1 MVSNLSQLALL
12 SAIIIAI
19 IGALIGSFSNVV
31 IWRLPRGESVVW
43 PGSACPNCKRRLTPL
58 ELIPV
63 ISWLVQRARCRG
75 CGKPISARYP
85 FVELLMAAGFFAISM
100 NWPVTEHGLTFLPLV
115 ALYAVLI
122 ILAFIDLDTF
132 TLPDSLTLP
141 ALLLALAATF
151 VYSTGS
157 GLPTLMEAATG
168 AMIAAGALTLIN
180 RLGGLAMRRFADTKE
195 RLWPIGFDQVNVA
208 AVAGLLFGWQTGAL
222 VALASVLLNLVT
234 RRTLRLPEGIL
245 YLVWL
250 IGFVLLVP
258 YVLPIALPAAIAGTL
273 AAAGIAAIA
282 GAFWWWIHGL
292 ISGPQK
298 EDAAAEPDP
307 AEDEPIAMGFG
318 DAKLAAVLGA
328 MLGWESFLVGFL
340 AAIIL
345 GAVSGLV
352 GRALGGDRQIPFGP
366 YLVAG
371 SIIAL
376 FYGPALVNWYTGMLG
391 I

>member
-1 MVSNLSQLALL
+1 MISDLSQLALL

-19 IGALIGSFSNVV
+19 LGALIGSFSNVV

-63 ISWLVQRARCRG
+63 VSWLVQRARCRG
-75 CGKPISARYP
+75 CGKAISARYP
-85 FVELLMAAGFFAISM
+85 LVELLMAAGFFAIAM
-100 NWPVTEHGLTFLPLV
+100 TWPPTEYGLTFLPLIV
-115 ALYAVLI
+115 LFALLV

-132 TLPDSLTLP
+132 TLPDALTLP
-141 ALLLALAATF
+141 GLLLALGATF
-151 VYSTGS
+151 LYAPDS
-157 GLPTLMEAATG
+157 GLPTLMEALAG
-168 AMIAAGALTLIN
+168 AMIAAGALTLVN
-180 RLGGLAMRRFADTKE
+180 RLGGLALRRFADTKE
-195 RLWPIGFDQVNVA
+195 RLWPIGFDQVNLA
-208 AVAGLLFGWQTGAL
+208 AVTGLLFGWQTGAL
-222 VALASVLLNLVT
+222 AALASVLLNLIS
-234 RRTLRLPEGIL
+234 RRTLRLPEGVL

-250 IGFVLLVP
+250 LGFLVLVP
-258 YVLPIALPAAIAGTL
+258 YVLPISLPAAIAGTL
-273 AAAGIAAIA
+273 AAAGIAAVA

-292 ISGPQK
+292 VTGPAK
-298 EDAAAEPDP
+298 ADAVAEPDP

-328 MLGWESFLVGFL
+328 LLGWQSFVVGFL
-340 AAIIL
+340 AAIVL
-345 GAVSGLV
+345 GALFGVV

-371 SIIAL
+371 AVIAL
-376 FYGPALVNWYTGMLG
+376 FYGPALVSWYTGLLG

>member
-1 MVSNLSQLALL
+1 MATDFPELALL
-12 SAIIIAI
+12 SAAIIAI

-63 ISWLVQRARCRG
+63 VSWLVQRTRCRG

-100 NWPVTEHGLTFLPLV
+100 AWPVVEHGMTFLPLV
-115 ALYAVLI
+115 ALYALLV

-141 ALLLALAATF
+141 ALLLALAGTWL
-151 VYSTGS
+151 YSPTS
-157 GLPTLMEAATG
+157 GLPTFPEALAG
-168 AMIAAGALTLIN
+168 AMIAAGALTLVN
-180 RLGGLAMRRFADTKE
+180 RLGGLVMRRFADTKE
-195 RLWPIGFDQVNVA
+195 RLWPIGFDQVNLA
-208 AVAGLLFGWQTGAL
+208 AAAGLLFGWQIGAL
-222 VALASVLLNLVT
+222 VALASLLLNLLSGRV
-234 RRTLRLPEGIL
+234 LRLPEGLL

-250 IGFVLLVP
+250 LGLAILVP
-258 YVLPIALPAAIAGTL
+258 YVLPLSLPQALTGTL
-273 AAAGIAAIA
+273 VASGIAAIA
-282 GAFWWWIHGL
+282 GAFWWWIHSLVKGR
-292 ISGPQK
+292 
-298 EDAAAEPDP
+298 AAEAEAEPDP

-328 MLGWESFLVGFL
+328 LLGWESFLVAFL
-340 AAIIL
+340 AAIVL
-345 GAVSGLV
+345 GAVFGIV
-352 GRALGGDRQIPFGP
+352 GRAFGGGRQIPFGP
-366 YLVAG
+366 YLVVG
-371 SIIAL
+371 GIIAL
-376 FYGPALVNWYTGMLG
+376 FYGPALVGWYTGLLG

>member
-1 MVSNLSQLALL
+1 MITDLSQLALL
-12 SAIIIAI
+12 SAVIIAI
-19 IGALIGSFSNVV
+19 LGALIGSFSNVV

-43 PGSACPNCKRRLTPL
+43 PGSACPNCKRRLTPV
-58 ELIPV
+58 ELVPV
-63 ISWLVQRARCRG
+63 VSWLVQRARCRG

-100 NWPVTEHGLTFLPLV
+100 TWPVTEYGLTFLPLIAIY
-115 ALYAVLI
+115 ALLL

-132 TLPDSLTLP
+132 TLPDALTLP
-141 ALLLALAATF
+141 GLLLALAGTLLYAAD
-151 VYSTGS
+151 S
-157 GLPTLMEAATG
+157 GLPSFSEALTG
-168 AMIAAGALTLIN
+168 AMIAAGALTLVN
-180 RLGGLAMRRFADTKE
+180 RLGGLAMRRFRDTKE
-195 RLWPIGFDQVNVA
+195 RLWPIGFDQVNLA

-234 RRTLRLPEGIL
+234 RRTLRLPEGLL

-250 IGFVLLVP
+250 AGFLVLVP
-258 YVLPIALPAAIAGTL
+258 YVLPISLPAAIGGTL
-273 AAAGIAAIA
+273 AASGIAAIA

-292 ISGPQK
+292 VTGKAEES
-298 EDAAAEPDP
+298 AAEPDP

-328 MLGWESFLVGFL
+328 LLGWESFVVAFL
-340 AAIIL
+340 ASIIL
-345 GAVSGLV
+345 SAVFGVVSRLF
-352 GRALGGDRQIPFGP
+352 GGDRQIPFGP

-371 SIIAL
+371 ALIAL
-376 FYGPALVNWYTGMLG
+376 FYGPALISWYTGLLG